1 MADGFSLVGKNL
13 TRSFDKKTIFK
24 GLDIAL
30 ERGWFVAL
38 MGSSGCGKST
48 LLKIL
53 SGLEPPNEGD
63 LLVAGAQVC
72 RSGKSLMNDSQ
83 FSRFRR
89 EKIGFIFQS
98 HQLIH
103 ELDVLEN
110 VMLPLQLQG
119 WSKTQARNRAAEML
133 DRVNLLS
140 EYLHYLPSQLS
151 VGQQQRVGIAR
162 ALIHRPEIIFAD
174 EPTASLDDENSEQVM
189 QMILSLQEEYDT
201 TVLMITHDP
210 RDTKNLDRVI
220 RFVESSGR
228 SPWILEMEAPND

>member
-103 ELDVLEN
+103 ELDVLKDAF
-110 VMLPLQLQG
+110 PLRTKATNFSTTWSHNDVVISELQSEVG
-119 WSKTQARNRAAEML
+119 KPY
-133 DRVNLLS
+133 LS
-140 EYLHYLPSQLS
+140 YTDKL
-151 VGQQQRVGIAR
+151 
-162 ALIHRPEIIFAD
+162 
-174 EPTASLDDENSEQVM
+174 
-189 QMILSLQEEYDT
+189 
-201 TVLMITHDP
+201 
-210 RDTKNLDRVI
+210 
-220 RFVESSGR
+220 
-228 SPWILEMEAPND
+228 